1 MKLDPYFTPLRKI
14 KSKWI
19 NNLNVRLEII
29 KLLIKENIGGKLS
42 NNGFADDLWM
52 LFQNKHNKSKNK
64 QMGLH
69 QTKKALHEKK
79 KKQK

>member
-29 KLLIKENIGGKLS
+29 KLLIKDNLGKLS

-52 LFQNKHNKSKNK
+52 LFQK
-64 QMGLH
+64 QT
-69 QTKKALHEKK
+69 QQ
-79 KKQK
+79 KQK

>member
-1 MKLDPYFTPLRKI
+1 MKLDPYFTLLTKI
-14 KSKWI
+14 NSKWI
-19 NNLNVRLEII
+19 NLNVRLEII
-29 KLLIKENIGGKLS
+29 KLLIKEDIGGKLS

-64 QMGLH
+64 QLGQH

-79 KKQK
+79 KNASF

>member
-1 MKLDPYFTPLRKI
+1 MKLDPYFTLLTKI
-14 KSKWI
+14 NSKWI
-19 NNLNVRLEII
+19 NLNVRLEII
-29 KLLIKENIGGKLS
+29 KLLIKEDIGGKLS

-64 QMGLH
+64 QLGLH

>member
-1 MKLDPYFTPLRKI
+1 MKLDPYFTLLTKI
-14 KSKWI
+14 NSKWI
-19 NNLNVRLEII
+19 NLNVRVEII
-29 KLLIKENIGGKLS
+29 KLLVKEDIGGKLS

-64 QMGLH
+64 QLGLH

>member
-1 MKLDPYFTPLRKI
+1 MKLDPYFILLTKI
-14 KSKWI
+14 NSKWI
-19 NNLNVRLEII
+19 NLNVRLEII
-29 KLLIKENIGGKLS
+29 KLLIKEDIGGKLS

-64 QMGLH
+64 QLGLH

>member
-1 MKLDPYFTPLRKI
+1 MKLDPYFILLTKI
-14 KSKWI
+14 NSKWI
-19 NNLNVRLEII
+19 NLNVRLEII
-29 KLLIKENIGGKLS
+29 KLLIKEDIGGKLS
-42 NNGFADDLWM
+42 NNGFADDFWM

-64 QMGLH
+64 QLGLH